1 MLAQREGIM
10 RIRKSPLVSF
20 VLNHPTY
27 IGYLLSIVSVA
38 LTMAETMILPPNT
51 IWTLVF
57 CIIHMIA
64 VMMLPS
70 RPLLGSNLALA
81 SFIICCFIPDDGGPT
96 LLWGTWLSLAYIGL
110 SIKSPIGFMYP
121 LIVSVARMWSFNEA
135 GTPFQESFTL
145 LFIMFFAYY
154 IGRALGWR
162 NMKHQAETN
171 RLERNQLRQRLD
183 TLRKENEAAIHIH
196 DSVAANLTYAAMLL
210 DDKMIQNEYEFTERE
225 ISELHGKIM
234 DTLKDVRTAINL
246 MQGEEIPHQTGDST
260 TAAAKIQ
267 SIINS
272 GDESLMRLGFSGKT
286 ELSVRSLNHADS
298 RCLIEISSL
307 LPELYTNIAVHAS
320 PNSEYFIRI
329 TYKDGAMIID
339 QVNEISDSTLLPD
352 KPASN
357 NGLRL
362 HTERIQSE
370 GGAVKTSSEDG
381 TWQFHAS
388 IPVRTNQ

>member
-1 MLAQREGIM
+1 
-10 RIRKSPLVSF
+10 
-20 VLNHPTY
+20 
-27 IGYLLSIVSVA
+27 
-38 LTMAETMILPPNT
+38 
-51 IWTLVF
+51 
-57 CIIHMIA
+57 
-64 VMMLPS
+64 
-70 RPLLGSNLALA
+70 
-81 SFIICCFIPDDGGPT
+81 
-96 LLWGTWLSLAYIGL
+96 
-110 SIKSPIGFMYP
+110 
-121 LIVSVARMWSFNEA
+121 
-135 GTPFQESFTL
+135 
-145 LFIMFFAYY
+145 
-154 IGRALGWR
+154 
-162 NMKHQAETN
+162 
-171 RLERNQLRQRLD
+171 
-183 TLRKENEAAIHIH
+183 
-196 DSVAANLTYAAMLL
+196 
-210 DDKMIQNEYEFTERE
+210 MIQNEYEFTERE

-307 LPELYTNIAVHAS
+307 LPELYTNIAVHTS